1 MISSSM
7 NMGKYRVEEKIT
19 PLGIAWMVCKLTVSL
34 LIPPPKVGVASYS
47 VYLLASADCQDGVF
61 PVPCTALTCLC
72 PHSSIFSATP
82 TFCCLLMG
90 VGSS

>member
-7 NMGKYRVEEKIT
+7 NVGKYRVEENIT

-47 VYLLASADCQDGVF
+47 VPSGFSRLPGWGLSCAMH
-61 PVPCTALTCLC
+61 CTDMSL
-72 PHSSIFSATP
+72 P
-82 TFCCLLMG
+82 TFINIFNPYFLLSPH
-90 VGSS
+90 GSG